1 MSSFSNILTAE
12 RIKQLADSGSYQRGE
27 AYFRQGHV
35 YSVVEQGDAIVAEVA
50 GSETYEVEFRVEDN
64 ELGYQCDCPVGVDGW
79 FCKHCV
85 AVGLTWLANPSTVQK
100 QKGKK
105 KSSSVTTLQDVQRY
119 LEQQDQASLVKLI
132 VDRALKDSDWRE
144 QLLMKV
150 AASQPKGVDV
160 KTFQRALQNAIVIRG
175 FLEYGETRSYAR
187 KIEKVLDSI
196 AALLDT
202 GHAQTVMEL
211 CEYAI
216 PLLENALNSMD
227 DSDGDGGAVLEDVQ
241 ELHYRACEI
250 AKPDPIAL
258 AERLFEFE
266 MGTDYDT
273 FGNAVNTYKD
283 ILGEPGLARY
293 RELVEAAWQEVPPRT
308 AGQQRTNSSFKRWR
322 LTRIMEA
329 LAEQTGDLEA
339 IVAIKRRDLSS
350 SHHYLQIAELYQQD
364 GQFDRALQWAEDG
377 LKAFPDHPDSR
388 LRAFVI
394 QQYQQRGRFDDAMAI
409 VWASFTERPSLITYQ
424 TLKTEADRN
433 HQWSKWRE
441 RAIEHIRKQIEQSK
455 RQKSGM
461 LSYDYRDCSLLVE
474 ISLWEG
480 DTESAWQEAKAGGCS
495 KKLWLQL
502 ANAREQDHPEDSLS
516 IYMNEI
522 EPLIQQTN
530 NSAYAEAVGFL
541 KKAQSLM
548 LRLNLRSQFDQYQE
562 HLRSTY
568 KNKRNFIKLLNEK
581 L

>member
-1 MSSFSNILTAE
+1 MSSFSNILTAA

-35 YSVVEQGDAIVAEVA
+35 HSVVEQGSSIVAEVE
-50 GSETYEVEFRVEDN
+50 GSETYQVEFWLEEDN

-85 AVGLTWLANPSTVQK
+85 AVGLAWLGSPPTA

-150 AASQPKGVDV
+150 AATQPKGVDV

-175 FLEYGETRSYAR
+175 YLEYGETRSYAR

-196 AALLDT
+196 AALLDD

-216 PLLENALNSMD
+216 PLLEDAVSRMD
-227 DSDGDGGAVLEDVQ
+227 DSNGDGGAVLEEIQD
-241 ELHYRACEI
+241 LHYRACEI

-266 MGTDYDT
+266 LGTDYDT
-273 FGNAVNTYKD
+273 FYNAVDTYQD

-293 RELVEAAWQEVPPRT
+293 QQLAEAAWQEIPTLT
-308 AGQQRTNSSFKRWR
+308 ANQQRTSLSSKRWR
-322 LTRIMEA
+322 LTRMMES
-329 LAEQTGDLEA
+329 LAEQTGDIEA

-350 SHHYLQIAELYQQD
+350 GYHYFEIAELYQQD
-364 GQFDRALQWAEDG
+364 GQSDRALQWAEDG
-377 LKAFPDHPDSR
+377 LKAFPDRPDSR
-388 LRAFVI
+388 LREFVI
-394 QQYQQRGRFDDAMAI
+394 QQYQQRGRFDDAMTI
-409 VWASFTERPSLITYQ
+409 VWACFTERPALMTYQ
-424 TLKTEADRN
+424 TLKTEADCN

-441 RAIEHIRKQIEQSK
+441 RALKQIRQRIEESK
-455 RQKSGM
+455 RQKTGM
-461 LSYDYRDCSLLVE
+461 LFHGYRDHSLLVE
-474 ISLWEG
+474 IFLWEG
-480 DTESAWQEAKAGGCS
+480 ETESAWQEAKAGGCS
-495 KKLWLQL
+495 KALWIQL
-502 ANAREQDHPEDSLS
+502 ANQREPDHPEDSLS

-530 NSAYAEAVGFL
+530 NNAYAEAVGFL
-541 KKAQSLM
+541 KKARSLM
-548 LRLNLRSQFDQYQE
+548 LKLSLRSQFDQYQE

-568 KNKRNFIKLLNEK
+568 KNKRNFIKLLNEEK

>member
-1 MSSFSNILTAE
+1 MMSSFSNLLTAE

-35 YSVVEQGDAIVAEVA
+35 HSVVEQGDAIVAEVE
-50 GSETYEVEFRVEDN
+50 GSETYEVEFWVEADH

-85 AVGLTWLANPSTVQK
+85 AVGLTWLANPPTA

-119 LEQQDQASLVKLI
+119 LEQQDQASLIKLI
-132 VDRALKDSDWRE
+132 VDRALKDAEWRE

-150 AASQPKGVDV
+150 AATQPKGVDV

-175 FLEYGETRSYAR
+175 YLEYGESRSYAR
-187 KIEKVLDSI
+187 KIEKVLESI
-196 AALLDT
+196 APLLE

-216 PLLENALNSMD
+216 PLLEDAVSRMD
-227 DSDGDGGAVLEDVQ
+227 DSNGDGGGVLEEIQD
-241 ELHYRACEI
+241 LHYRACEI

-266 MGTDYDT
+266 MGTGYET
-273 FGNAVNTYKD
+273 FYNAVDTYQD
-283 ILGEPGLARY
+283 VLGEPGLARY
-293 RELVEAAWQEVPPRT
+293 RELAEAAWQEVPT
-308 AGQQRTNSSFKRWR
+308 ATVSQRTNFSSKRWR
-322 LTRIMEA
+322 LTQMMEA
-329 LAEQTGDLEA
+329 LAKQTGDIEA
-339 IVAIKRRDLSS
+339 IVAIKRRDLSNGY
-350 SHHYLQIAELYQQD
+350 HYLQIAELYQQD
-364 GQFDRALQWAEDG
+364 GQVDRALQWAEDG
-377 LKAFPDHPDSR
+377 LKAFPDRPDSR
-388 LRAFVI
+388 LRDFVVE
-394 QQYQQRGRFDDAMAI
+394 QYQQRGRFEDAMAI
-409 VWASFTERPSLITYQ
+409 VWAAFTERPALTTYQ

-433 HQWSKWRE
+433 HQWKNWRE
-441 RAIEHIRKQIEQSK
+441 RAIEHIRQQIEQAK

-461 LSYDYRDCSLLVE
+461 LSYTYRDRSLLVE
-474 ISLWEG
+474 IFLWEG
-480 DTESAWQEAKAGGCS
+480 ETESAWQEAKAGECS
-495 KKLWLQL
+495 KSLWLQL
-502 ANAREQDHPEDSLS
+502 ANEREHDHPEDSLS

-530 NSAYAEAVGFL
+530 NNAYAEAVGFL
-541 KKAQSLM
+541 KKARSLM
-548 LRLNLRSQFDQYQE
+548 LKLDLRSQFDQYLK

-568 KNKRNFIKLLNEK
+568 KAKRNFIKLLDGEK